1 MNILKQ
7 SIEAVIKQGKQSVR
21 SESCRYRHGELK
33 CAVGHLITDEHYTGN
48 LEGDS
53 LAVGNKIH
61 NALNKSLGY
70 ELSEQEIDQLKYIQ
84 IAHDSSTNKT
94 SFVMN
99 FKSGIRHHIN
109 QKQLPEELR
118 ELVS

>member
-33 CAVGHLITDEHYTGN
+33 CAVGHLITDEHYTDD
-48 LEGDS
+48 LEGES
-53 LAVGNKIH
+53 LHFDNEVHK
-61 NALNKSLGY
+61 ALNKSLGY
-70 ELSEQEIDQLKYIQ
+70 ELSAKEIRYLKYIQ
-84 IAHDSSTNKT
+84 QAHDYSTVD
-94 SFVMN
+94 FVPL
-99 FKSGIRHHIN
+99 FKSRILNRIDIGS
-109 QKQLPEELR
+109 LPEELR